1 MHLYPLWLSRG
12 WNVQTQAPENHA
24 SENRESLLVL
34 PLILTFLACAWL
46 VYTFENRS
54 WIPALNQCTAW
65 ILNPQINYTP
75 VQIAGGPLAFLATIE
90 VLILGFASS
99 YLLLHNEKDT
109 SIKLLS
115 VIGLGFGFTGFIT
128 IILGILQNLFPLP
141 LNTAILLVSLI
152 FLLIIFLRKK
162 LKERLTLKEI
172 VTPRFSLKI
181 TRPPN
186 WKFWLPIC
194 VAIGIIF
201 FLCFYHAL
209 LTVIIHW
216 DAIVY
221 HAAMANIMYKE
232 HGIPVIAGPSIGIQM
247 SANFP
252 PLFSA
257 LGAYYYI
264 QIGTIE
270 DFFLRVIPPVMG
282 LLTVLATYKLG
293 EVIAGKKFGLI
304 SALILSLTPLFF
316 RYSIYAT
323 SYAILTFFCTVSIL
337 FLLLAIT
344 KGDNKYWI
352 SSGIFYGFAL
362 LTSYITLYLAP
373 FLLIALLA
381 YLLHKKH
388 SLQIIKNTV
397 LIKRILLVLI
407 PALLIG
413 GVWYLRNLV
422 LVGNPIYPNAYT
434 VLGGINID
442 PLIMET
448 TINGIK
454 QSAFNSYFGEP
465 GVPVFDQIMIF
476 LTYRTSFPAISFFT
490 ILGLVLLPTVSNKK
504 LWLITIWPLSLGL
517 LIMSGITWGF
527 PHHMVFAMPGFA
539 FISALPILKVLEI
552 TKRYEISYPK
562 DTLRQIY
569 HRLPSIRK
577 SALIRAGLVAI
588 LFASFIFPSLT
599 LCMGGKLYEENL
611 NDRVSEDYLW
621 LLKNPNGD
629 LWLSL
634 NQWYNETIS
643 WQWLNENLAEGQKV
657 ATIDN
662 RIYYIK
668 NCSNEYFFY
677 LDGWEARELYNITDP
692 NEMVA
697 FLRSQNVTCV
707 LDVDWARLHGH
718 FDILPLDKYL
728 GPPSPYFPTILD
740 PQLNSRIF
748 NVGPL
753 KSPLTDNSSTPVSIS
768 KEGWSE
774 VKSINGVAAQSIA
787 AGNDTARLYVA
798 ATNLTSLKITYL
810 DAGKDSVSVN
820 LHDPY
825 TQEWIN
831 GYAVIPRNNTGQW
844 REYELI
850 APVVEQGFF
859 EFGFHAYKE
868 AFTVSKIYAAP
879 YESQGRAL
887 MPSFNSTLS
896 MELMNSTS
904 PTSLTVYVPMWNY
917 SKQIEVSTN
926 SYGKEVCIEI
936 FEGIIHPSETTSWWA
951 RHELVDRTPD
961 SITKGEINPSIV
973 FETEKSGLY
982 TIVVIMRE
990 AYENPKVD
998 VHISIGGNA
1007 TYSGKP

>member
-1 MHLYPLWLSRG
+1 MNLYRIWLSRG
-12 WNVQTQAPENHA
+12 WNVQSEAPENRA
-24 SENRESLLVL
+24 RENREGLLVL

-54 WIPALNQCTAW
+54 WIPALDQSISW

-75 VQIAGGPLAFLATIE
+75 VQIAGVPWAFLATIE

-115 VIGLGFGFTGFIT
+115 IIGLGFGFTGFIT

-141 LNTAILLVSLI
+141 LNAAILLVSLT

-162 LKERLTLKEI
+162 LREKLTLKEI
-172 VTPRFSLKI
+172 FTPHFSLKI

-186 WKFWLPIC
+186 LKFWLPIC
-194 VAIGIIF
+194 VAIGVIF

-209 LTVIIHW
+209 LTVIMHW

-232 HGIPVIAGPSIGIQM
+232 NAIPVIAGPSIGLQM

-270 DFFLRVIPPVMG
+270 DFFLRAIPPVMG

-323 SYAILTFFCTVSIL
+323 SYSILTFFCTVSIL

-344 KGDNKYWI
+344 RGDSKYWI
-352 SSGIFYGFAL
+352 SSGVFYGFAL

-381 YLLHKKH
+381 YLLHKKR
-388 SLQIIKNTV
+388 SLQINTNTI
-397 LIKRILLVLI
+397 LLKRILLILI
-407 PALLIG
+407 PALIIG
-413 GVWYLRNLV
+413 GVWYLRNLIA
-422 LVGNPIYPNAYT
+422 VGNPIYPNAYT

-454 QSAFNSYFGEP
+454 QSAVNSYFGEP
-465 GVPVFDQIMIF
+465 VPLFDQIMIF
-476 LTYRTSFPAISFFT
+476 LTFRTSFPAISFFT
-490 ILGLVLLPTVSNKK
+490 ILGLVVLPTIKNKK
-504 LWLITIWPLSLGL
+504 LWLIAIWPLSLGL
-517 LIMSGITWGF
+517 LIMSGVTWGF

-539 FISALPILKVLEI
+539 FISALPILKVLEM

-577 SALIRAGLVAI
+577 STVIRVGLVAI

-611 NDRVSEDYLW
+611 NDRVPEDYLW

-697 FLRSQNVTCV
+697 FLRNQNVTCV

-718 FDILPLDKYL
+718 FDILPMDKYL
-728 GPPSPYFPTILD
+728 GSPSPYFPTVLN
-740 PQLNSRIF
+740 PELNSRIF

-753 KSPLTDNSSTPVSIS
+753 KSPLTDNSLTPVSIS
-768 KEGWSE
+768 KDGWSE
-774 VKSINGVAAQSIA
+774 VKSISGVDAQSIV
-787 AGNDTARLYVA
+787 AGNNTARLYVA
-798 ATNLTSLKITYL
+798 TPNLTSLKITYL
-810 DAGKDSVSVN
+810 DVGKDPVSIN

-825 TQEWIN
+825 THAWIN
-831 GYAVIPRNNTGQW
+831 GYAVIQRNNTGQW
-844 REYELI
+844 KEYELM
-850 APVVEQGFF
+850 APLVEQGFF

-868 AFTVSKIYAAP
+868 DFTIRKIYAAP
-879 YESQGRAL
+879 YQSQGRAL
-887 MPSFNSTLS
+887 MNSFNGSLN
-896 MELMNSTS
+896 MELMYTTD
-904 PTSLTVYVPMWNY
+904 PPSLMVYVPMWND
-917 SKQIEVSTN
+917 SKQIEVSAN
-926 SYGKEVCIEI
+926 SHGKEVCIEI
-936 FEGIIHPSETTSWWA
+936 FEGIIHPSETSNWWA
-951 RHELVDRTPD
+951 RHDLVIRAPN
-961 SITKGEINPSIV
+961 SITKGELDPSLV
-973 FETEKSGLY
+973 WETERSGLY
-982 TIVVIMRE
+982 TVVVVVRSE
-990 AYENPKVD
+990 HKDAKVGLK
-998 VHISIGGNA
+998 ISIGD
-1007 TYSGKP
+1007 TK

>member
-1 MHLYPLWLSRG
+1 MQSE
-12 WNVQTQAPENHA
+12 APEKCA
-24 SENRESLLVL
+24 RENREGLLIL
-34 PLILTFLACAWL
+34 PVILTFLACAWL
-46 VYTFENRS
+46 VYTFANRS
-54 WIPALNQCTAW
+54 WIPALDQTIAW

-75 VQIAGGPLAFLATIE
+75 VQIAGVPWAFLATIE

-141 LNTAILLVSLI
+141 LNAAILLVSLT
-152 FLLIIFLRKK
+152 FLVIIILRKK
-162 LKERLTLKEI
+162 LKEKLTLKEI
-172 VTPRFSLKI
+172 LTPHFFLKF

-186 WKFWLPIC
+186 LKFWLPIC
-194 VAIGIIF
+194 VAIGVIF

-209 LTVIIHW
+209 LTVVMHW

-232 HGIPVIAGPSIGIQM
+232 HAIPVIAGPSIGIEM

-257 LGAYYYI
+257 LGAYYYT
-264 QIGTIE
+264 QIGVIE
-270 DFFLRVIPPVMG
+270 DFFLRAIPPVMG

-293 EVIAGKKFGLI
+293 AIIAGKKFGLL

-316 RYSIYAT
+316 RYSMYAT

-344 KGDNKYWI
+344 RGYNKYWI
-352 SSGIFYGFAL
+352 LSGVFYGFAL
-362 LTSYITLYLAP
+362 LTSYIALYLAP

-381 YLLHKKH
+381 YLLYKKR
-388 SLQIIKNTV
+388 SLQITTNRT
-397 LIKRILLVLI
+397 LIRRLLLILI
-407 PALLIG
+407 PALIIG

-465 GVPVFDQIMIF
+465 VPFFDQIMIF
-476 LTYRTSFPAISFFT
+476 LTFRTSFPSISFFT
-490 ILGLVLLPTVSNKK
+490 ILGLVLLPTFSNKK
-504 LWLITIWPLSLGL
+504 LWLIAIWPLTLYL
-517 LIMSGITWGF
+517 LIMSGVSWGF

-539 FISALPILKVLEI
+539 FISALPIMKVLEM
-552 TKRYEISYPK
+552 TKKYDLSYPK
-562 DTLRQIY
+562 DTLRQIN

-577 SALIRAGLVAI
+577 SNFIRVGLVAI
-588 LFASFIFPSLT
+588 LVATFIFPSLT

-611 NDRVSEDYLW
+611 NDTVPEDYLW

-634 NQWYNETIS
+634 NQWYNETIA
-643 WQWLNENLAEGQKV
+643 WQWLNENLTEGQKV
-657 ATIDN
+657 ATVEN
-662 RIYYIK
+662 RIYYVK

-677 LDGWEARELYNITDP
+677 LDGWEARGLYNITDP

-697 FLRSQNVTCV
+697 FLRSQNVTCI

-728 GPPSPYFPTILD
+728 GSPSPYFPMILD
-740 PQLNSRIF
+740 PELNSRIY

-768 KEGWSE
+768 KDGWSE
-774 VKSINGVAAQSIA
+774 VKSINGVDAQSIV

-798 ATNLTSLKITYL
+798 ATNLTILKITYL
-810 DAGKDSVSVN
+810 DVGNDSVSIN

-825 TQEWIN
+825 TNDWIN
-831 GYAVIPRNNTGQW
+831 GYAVIQRNNTGLW
-844 REYELI
+844 KEYELI
-850 APVVEQGFF
+850 APLVEQGFF
-859 EFGFHAYKE
+859 EFGFHTYKE

-879 YESQGRAL
+879 YQSQGRAL
-887 MPSFNSTLS
+887 MNSFNSTLS
-896 MELMNSTS
+896 MEIMNNTIP
-904 PTSLTVYVPMWNY
+904 PTLTVYVPMWNY
-917 SKQIEVSTN
+917 SKQIEVSIN
-926 SYGKEVCIEI
+926 SYGEEVSIEV
-936 FEGIIHPSETTSWWA
+936 FEGIIHPSETTSWWT
-951 RHELVDRTPD
+951 RHEFVTRTPD
-961 SITKGEINPSIV
+961 SITRGEISPSIV

-982 TIVVIMRE
+982 TIVVVMRE
-990 AYENPKVD
+990 IRED
-998 VHISIGGNA
+998 VTNKIDLQISIGE
-1007 TYSGKP
+1007 TETK